1 MFRRIADRVGA
12 AIGTSSSSQEK
23 VEMLRAMGFDSS
35 QARNALQVSNGDVDR
50 AAELLLASSARSFTE
65 HQHAAASQPASNSA
79 SMDREM
85 QSVMQASL
93 QAEEER
99 IYRQTQEASLQQKQ
113 KTVTQKKP
121 IEVIDLSGE
130 ADVVRL
136 EECTINAKKKE
147 RSPKTAAA
155 ARAGNAAV
163 QRAATKPPV
172 VAKQNSLPSHPNV
185 KVPAK
190 LQDKSKEE
198 QVLRNAQ
205 RLKPYPAA
213 VDTLYKALKRL
224 QDDPSNDKFRK
235 IDQKTAGYKRTLDGV
250 PGAEALL
257 TTMNFSQRGDQTLVL
272 ERHLVDPALLYLG
285 VSALEG
291 IKETTEYLEGK
302 RKMEFAKEIERLKEK
317 GEKDPVEAKKRAE
330 YASKCPSESSGRGA
344 LMNIVIGDETVRR
357 KFDSDDV
364 LRDVINWIGSQGSI
378 FPEKILSR
386 DWSLVDLNHFP
397 ISPVDCEVNMDR
409 TLQYLG
415 FWPSGRLEVRPST
428 EQWKMHGKAESLK
441 GSSRGL
447 GAVPKD

>member
-1 MFRRIADRVGA
+1 
-12 AIGTSSSSQEK
+12 
-23 VEMLRAMGFDSS
+23 
-35 QARNALQVSNGDVDR
+35 
-50 AAELLLASSARSFTE
+50 
-65 HQHAAASQPASNSA
+65 
-79 SMDREM
+79 MDQEM
-85 QSVMQASL
+85 QSVVQASL

-99 IYRQTQEASLQQKQ
+99 IYRQAQEASLQQGR
-113 KTVTQKKP
+113 KTAQKKP
-121 IEVIDLSGE
+121 TEVIDLSGD
-130 ADVVRL
+130 ADDV
-136 EECTINAKKKE
+136 EDNENIGKKKA
-147 RSPKTAAA
+147 RSQKTAAA
-155 ARAGNAAV
+155 ARAGKAAV
-163 QRAATKPPV
+163 QRASPQPV
-172 VAKQNSLPSHPNV
+172 VAKQNPLPSHPNV

-224 QDDPSNDKFRK
+224 QDDPTNEKFRK
-235 IDQKTAGYKRTLDGV
+235 IDQKTAGYKRTLEGV

-257 TTMNFSQRGDQTLVL
+257 LTMNFSQRGDQTLVL

-302 RKMEFAKEIERLKEK
+302 QKMQFAKEIKGLQER
-317 GEKDPVEAKKRAE
+317 GEKDPVEAKRRAE

-397 ISPVDCEVNMDR
+397 ISPVDCENNMDR

-428 EQWKMHGKAESLK
+428 EEWKMHGKAESLQ